1 MGGLK
6 TMAKYGMVIDVN
18 KCNGCHNCFLACK
31 DEYAGNDYLPYSA
44 EQPLHGQ
51 YWMQIGEKER
61 GSYPKVKLSY
71 IPLPCLHCGNAPC
84 ITASPNDTVHRR
96 ADGIVLI
103 DPEKALGKK
112 EIVNTC
118 PHRVIYW
125 NEEKNV
131 PQKCTFCAHLL
142 DEGYKEPRCAEACPT
157 GALTFGDLNDPK
169 SDLVRL
175 LDSKKTEDLQPAYGL
190 KPKVVYV
197 GLPKRFIA
205 GEVVFGNQE
214 EECAENVEVTLIHGN
229 ESKSVKTDN
238 YGDFEFEGLIPNSS
252 YTLHVKH
259 KGYVP
264 KEMTVQT
271 RLDMNLGEIVLQ
283 EEA

>member
-1 MGGLK
+1 V
-6 TMAKYGMVIDVN
+6 AKYGMVIDVN

-61 GSYPKVKLSY
+61 GSYPKVKVSY
-71 IPLPCLHCGNAPC
+71 IPLPCLHCGDAPC
-84 ITASPNDTVHRR
+84 ITASPKDAVQRR
-96 ADGIVLI
+96 SDGIVLI

-125 NEEKNV
+125 NEEKNI

-142 DEGYKEPRCAEACPT
+142 DGGLKEPRCVEACPT
-157 GALTFGDLNDPK
+157 GALTFGDLDDPE
-169 SDLVRL
+169 SDIVWL
-175 LDSKKTEDLQPAYGL
+175 LDSKETEDLQPAYGL

-205 GEVVFGNQE
+205 GEVVLGNQH
-214 EECAENVEVTLIHGN
+214 EECAEGVDVTLIHDQ

-238 YGDFEFEGLIPNSS
+238 YGDFEFEGLTHNRS
-252 YTLHVKH
+252 YTIRVEH
-259 KGYVP
+259 KGYVS
-264 KEMTVQT
+264 KEITVQT
-271 RLDMNLGEIVLQ
+271 RLDMNLGEVVLDPV
-283 EEA
+283 